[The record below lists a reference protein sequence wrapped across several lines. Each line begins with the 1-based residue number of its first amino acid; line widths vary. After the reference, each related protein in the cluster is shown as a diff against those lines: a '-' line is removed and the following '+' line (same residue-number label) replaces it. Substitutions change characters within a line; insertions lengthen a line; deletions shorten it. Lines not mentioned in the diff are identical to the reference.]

1 MFHGFAFGII
11 IYSIRNKQMK
21 NKHSQKQNTVTN
33 TSSVMDDVKTI
44 CFFLTKDKQ
53 DVPTTKVMETNLQSN
68 QMKREQ
74 QKLQTVSPSTPKIV
88 VHFQFQE
95 RDKRGMNEW
104 TEFQSPFVVKEVKR
118 LQFDKES
125 EGSALSQLTW
135 RYFEGNF

>member
-1 MFHGFAFGII
+1 MVLILSWIHLFISFLAKRKDTFANVVPTQKGNVVLMFHGFAFGII

-95 RDKRGMNEW
+95 RDKRGMNE
-104 TEFQSPFVVKEVKR
+104 
-118 LQFDKES
+118 
-125 EGSALSQLTW
+125 
-135 RYFEGNF
+135 